1 MNSPDMHP
9 FMYQDLISSNTGMLP
24 TFGMPLMTGMYPT
37 NLLGGT
43 QLPSQ
48 PDGDKFVAMKQ
59 KDKQERN
66 AFLISLAALAA
77 IGTSTAMLFKGKI
90 NFKGIGNAVAA
101 PFKSAG
107 RGTQKAACGTISF
120 VGKAGKQ
127 ISKGFKSLGHLITAP
142 FKYLGLGLK
151 KLGKLIAAPF
161 KGVKNLFKKTKKNN
175 NPPSEIKGFLEAPKQ
190 SAANASAN
198 TSAGKSHEVLYPDK
212 IIMPEKKTK
221 ERPKKKGPEII
232 NIS

>member
-9 FMYQDLISSNTGMLP
+9 FMYQDLISSNNGMLP

-43 QLPSQ
+43 QLPAQ

-77 IGTSTAMLFKGKI
+77 IGTSTAMLFKGKV
-90 NFKGIGNAVAA
+90 NFKGIGNAIAA
-101 PFKSAG
+101 PFKAAG
-107 RGTQKAACGTISF
+107 RGTQKAAGGTISF
-120 VGKAGKQ
+120 VCKACKQ
-127 ISKGFKSLGHLITAP
+127 ISKGLKSLGNLITAP

-161 KGVKNLFKKTKKNN
+161 KGIKNLFKDTKKNN
-175 NPPSEIKGFLEAPKQ
+175 NPPSEIKGFLEVPKQ
-190 SAANASAN
+190 SGANASAN